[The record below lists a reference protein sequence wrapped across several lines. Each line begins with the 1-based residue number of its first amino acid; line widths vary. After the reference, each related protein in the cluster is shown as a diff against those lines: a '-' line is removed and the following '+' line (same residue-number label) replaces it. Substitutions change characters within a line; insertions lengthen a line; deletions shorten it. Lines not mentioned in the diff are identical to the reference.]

1 MIKKSIIA
9 SLCCFFLVLP
19 LLFWF
24 NQSAALSRDEP
35 VETLGQYLRYLYARD
50 FRQAYRLLSSED
62 QRLKLPNEYVRERG
76 AFNGVA
82 LDVARKLASLIE
94 IRPLSARSE
103 GDHRHITVAMR
114 LPDANNLSKLLLDW
128 DEDKLNALSVSERKK
143 LLATLDNLSTAHG
156 LPFIQG
162 EETFVLVKEGAKWKV
177 FLDWASGA
185 QIKFA
190 AKLSPGAQIEVEPL
204 TKQTVARS
212 GDSLTIGF
220 KIRNPTSREIV
231 TRIVHQVEPQDL
243 AQYLELVECALLL
256 PVRMRPG
263 ETQTYFSTYLLR
275 SDLPEETKNVNVT
288 YEFQIQNP

>member
-1 MIKKSIIA
+1 M
-9 SLCCFFLVLP
+9 
-19 LLFWF
+19 FWF
-24 NQSAALSRDEP
+24 NQSAALSRDAP
-35 VETLGQYLRYLYARD
+35 VETLTQYLKYLYARD

-94 IRPLSARSE
+94 IRPLSTRSE
-103 GDHRHITVAMR
+103 GEHHHITVAMR

-128 DEDKLNALSVSERKK
+128 DEDKLNALTVTERKK
-143 LLATLDNLSTAHG
+143 LLATLDNLSAAHG

-185 QIKFA
+185 QIQFA
-190 AKLSPGAQIEVEPL
+190 AKLAPGAPIEVEPL
-204 TKQTVARS
+204 TKQTIARS

-220 KIRNPTSREIV
+220 KVRNSTSREIV
-231 TRIVHQVEPQDL
+231 TRIVHQVEPKDL

-256 PVRMRPG
+256 PVRLHPG
-263 ETQTYFSTYLLR
+263 EAQTFFSTYLFR
-275 SDLPEETKNVNVT
+275 SDLPEPTKNVNIT
-288 YEFQIQNP
+288 YEFQIENP